1 MPHPEEI
8 LRVRLVREGAALPQ
22 RATAGS
28 AGLDLSAC
36 LPEPLVVP
44 AGGRAM
50 IPTGVAIALP
60 DPSFVALLF
69 ARSSLGMRR
78 GLLLTNGVGVID
90 SDYRGE
96 ILVGVYN
103 FTNEPCIVEN
113 GERIAQLL
121 VSRVSALPVLECAEL
136 YLSWLGMAADFGL
149 APTTVDLAILKLT
162 FGLQI
167 NLNVAQAILLL
178 AAILIYSRIHIH
190 D

>member
-8 LRVRLVREGAALPQ
+8 LRVRRVREGASLPQ
-22 RATAGS
+22 RATPGS

-136 YLSWLGMAADFGL
+136 EDTSRGAGGFGS
-149 APTTVDLAILKLT
+149 T
-162 FGLQI
+162 GR
-167 NLNVAQAILLL
+167 
-178 AAILIYSRIHIH
+178 AAIGKEETE
-190 D
+190 

>member
-8 LRVRLVREGAALPQ
+8 LRVRRVREGASLPQ
-22 RATAGS
+22 RATPGS

-96 ILVGVYN
+96 LRVPMVNLSQEAYTIQ
-103 FTNEPCIVEN
+103 P
-113 GERIAQLL
+113 GERVTQLCIA
-121 VSRVSALPVLECAEL
+121 PV
-136 YLSWLGMAADFGL
+136 
-149 APTTVDLAILKLT
+149 
-162 FGLQI
+162 
-167 NLNVAQAILLL
+167 
-178 AAILIYSRIHIH
+178 
-190 D
+190 

>member
-1 MPHPEEI
+1 MLPETNWKKRGTTMPHPEEI
-8 LRVRLVREGAALPQ
+8 MRVRRVREGASLPQ
-22 RATAGS
+22 RATPGS

-96 ILVGVYN
+96 LRVPMVNLSQEAYTIQ
-103 FTNEPCIVEN
+103 P
-113 GERIAQLL
+113 GERVAQLCI
-121 VSRVSALPVLECAEL
+121 APVWQAAFVQAET
-136 YLSWLGMAADFGL
+136 LSDTDRGAGGFGS
-149 APTTVDLAILKLT
+149 TGTV
-162 FGLQI
+162 
-167 NLNVAQAILLL
+167 
-178 AAILIYSRIHIH
+178 
-190 D
+190 